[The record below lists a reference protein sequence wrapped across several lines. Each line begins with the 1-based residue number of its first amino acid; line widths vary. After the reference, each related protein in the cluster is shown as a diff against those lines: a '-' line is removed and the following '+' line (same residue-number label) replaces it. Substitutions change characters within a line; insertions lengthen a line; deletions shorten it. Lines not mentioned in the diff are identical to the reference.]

1 MKSSHRLSNVSRV
14 LMAVASLLLLG
25 LFFLPAWRIDLF
37 APQYPEGL
45 MMNIWINRIS
55 GDVEIINGLNHYI
68 GMKPFTSESFPEFK
82 YLYLIVI
89 FFMLFGL
96 VVSFTGKSSLL
107 KYFLIVS
114 LFGGCTAMYDF
125 YQWGAEF
132 GRDLDPKAAIQI
144 PGLSY
149 QPPVFGHKRLLN
161 FDAYSF
167 PDIGGWL
174 VVIAVAIAACI
185 YFFENY
191 KVTKSKF
198 IQASIGVSL
207 FVFLSSCITNPEPIS
222 IGKDQCA
229 HCKMAIMDSKYA
241 AEIIT
246 GKGKVVKFDDIV
258 CMNNYLYS
266 NKRLFNESTQFLVS
280 DYNLPAQLIKAESAD
295 YYQSENIQTP
305 MGGHII
311 AVSKNS
317 TLPSII
323 SNEPVKKLT
332 WSELI
337 E

>member
-1 MKSSHRLSNVSRV
+1 MKSSHRLSKISRV
-14 LMAVASLLLLG
+14 MMAIASLLLLG

-45 MMNIWINRIS
+45 MMNIWIDRIS

-96 VVSFTGKSSLL
+96 LISITGKSSLL

-114 LFGGCTAMYDF
+114 FLGGCVAMYDF
-125 YQWGAEF
+125 YQWGYEY
-132 GRDLDPKAAIQI
+132 GHDLDPKAAIQV

-174 VVIAVAIAACI
+174 VVIAVAIACFI
-185 YFFENY
+185 LIFEYY
-191 KVTKSKF
+191 KIKKAKGFNTSIVASLLLLLTSCHTK
-198 IQASIGVSL
+198 
-207 FVFLSSCITNPEPIS
+207 PEPIV
-222 IGKDQCA
+222 IGKDQCV
-229 HCKMAIMDSKYA
+229 HCKMSIMDTKYA

-246 GKGKVVKFDDIV
+246 SKGKILKFDDII
-258 CMNNYLYS
+258 CMKNYIQINDDLAKKEAIY
-266 NKRLFNESTQFLVS
+266 LVS
-280 DYNLPAQLIKAESAD
+280 DYTNPNQLIPAESAD
-295 YYQSENIQTP
+295 FYKSEKFQTP

-311 AVSKNS
+311 SVLKKSALP
-317 TLPSII
+317 TLI
-323 SNEPVKKLT
+323 SEEQIKKLS
-332 WSELI
+332 WHDII

>member
-1 MKSSHRLSNVSRV
+1 M
-14 LMAVASLLLLG
+14 MGIASLLLLG

-45 MMNIWINRIS
+45 MMNIWIDRIS

-96 VVSFTGKSSLL
+96 LISITGKSSLL

-114 LFGGCTAMYDF
+114 FLGGCVAMYDF
-125 YQWGAEF
+125 YQWGYEY
-132 GRDLDPKAAIQI
+132 GHDLDPKAAIQV

-174 VVIAVAIAACI
+174 VVISVALAAFVYI
-185 YFFENY
+185 FEYY
-191 KVTKSKF
+191 KIKKSKALK
-198 IQASIGVSL
+198 ASTVTSL
-207 FVFLSSCITNPEPIS
+207 ILLLTSCHTNPEPIV

-229 HCKMAIMDSKYA
+229 QCKMAIMDIKYA

-246 GKGKVVKFDDIV
+246 SKGKILKFDDII
-258 CMNNYLYS
+258 CMKNYIQINTDHIKKDAQY
-266 NKRLFNESTQFLVS
+266 LVS
-280 DYNLPAQLIKAESAD
+280 DYNNPNPLIPAETAD
-295 YYQSENIQTP
+295 FYKSDQFQTP
-305 MGGHII
+305 MGG
-311 AVSKNS
+311 K
-317 TLPSII
+317 II
-323 SNEPVKKLT
+323 SVLKASALPTFISQEQIKKLS
-332 WSELI
+332 WHDII